1 MFMMHSELLL
11 IFVLVLDF
19 CWQEEVSLLFLH
31 LPFYSQLE
39 EFLVANREEYLRHS
53 AMNYTSQ
60 QRQYN
65 NRLTERLLEL
75 AAQHGYVFDEE
86 DFDFVTVRDRI
97 RCYYKSYVQSKRKKG
112 IKVGYAPEK
121 KKAKKCEDKQQK
133 KLMEVCT
140 NTEVSSAGK

>member
-1 MFMMHSELLL
+1 
-11 IFVLVLDF
+11 
-19 CWQEEVSLLFLH
+19 LFL
-31 LPFYSQLE
+31 FQLE
-39 EFLVANREEYLRHS
+39 DFLVANRDEYLRHS

-75 AAQHGYVFDEE
+75 AARHGYVFDEE

-112 IKVGYAPEK
+112 IKVGYAPDR
-121 KKAKKCEDKQQK
+121 KKAKNDEGDA
-133 KLMEVCT
+133 VAPT
-140 NTEVSSAGK
+140 ASA

>member
-1 MFMMHSELLL
+1 MCIMLA
-11 IFVLVLDF
+11 FVLRCMALF
-19 CWQEEVSLLFLH
+19 FLSLTVFFSCPFVFGFDLF
-31 LPFYSQLE
+31 QLE
-39 EFLVANREEYLRHS
+39 DFLVANRDEYLRHS

-75 AAQHGYVFDEE
+75 AARHGYIFDEE

-112 IKVGYAPEK
+112 IKVGYAPDR
-121 KKAKKCEDKQQK
+121 KKAKNDEGDA
-133 KLMEVCT
+133 VAPT
-140 NTEVSSAGK
+140 AGA